1 MSVPASVKD
10 VTVRLAR
17 ADERRKWD
25 ALMFDHHYLKFIQF
39 AGRGL
44 RYVADYAGQWVALLG
59 WQSGAFKS
67 GAFVPATGG
76 LVGARTSSS
85 GA

>member
-1 MSVPASVKD
+1 MTVPPCVKE

-25 ALMFDHHYLKFIQF
+25 ALMCDHHYLKFIQF

-44 RYVADYAGQWVALLG
+44 RYVAEYAGQWLALLG
-59 WQSGAFKS
+59 RQSGRSSA
-67 GAFVPATGG
+67 GPATGG
-76 LVGARTSSS
+76 LVGARSSSS